1 MITFLFKSLTV
12 TLKVLLFWIYLF
24 LLTSICST
32 MALHPLANADHV
44 VVSVSID
51 FLSNS
56 QQDAPFHCKT
66 YEYYFADWDGLCDLW
81 KIFYGRQCSAS
92 AAAIEFCDYVQVGI
106 NVYIPHCKH
115 QVKPHSSPWL
125 SVACAAAIVHRN
137 DFFIC
142 TNKIIFQNL
151 KKSSGKIVIDAKGFF
166 KLPNLYMLITQK
178 SPSLT
183 SQKLGSC
190 DFLWTANIVLI
201 KGKPAKPPLFNGL
214 EVLSSASVKAKLFAK
229 NF

>member
-1 MITFLFKSLTV
+1 MFYNGFASIGKCWSCCCFSFHRLSIKLTTRCPVSLQNLWILFCWLGWSLWS
-12 TLKVLLFWIYLF
+12 LKDILWQAMQCFCCCYWILW
-24 LLTSICST
+24 LCSGW
-32 MALHPLANADHV
+32 N
-44 VVSVSID
+44 
-51 FLSNS
+51 
-56 QQDAPFHCKT
+56 
-66 YEYYFADWDGLCDLW
+66 
-81 KIFYGRQCSAS
+81 QC
-92 AAAIEFCDYVQVGI
+92 I
-106 NVYIPHCKH
+106 YIPHCKH

-214 EVLSSASVKAKLFAK
+214 EVLCSASVKAKLFAK